1 MPSLKSGRNYTKER
15 LSPARKAL
23 IASAAVTAEKS
34 TIHSFAEA
42 DISRPRRLIREYQQL
57 CGERLS
63 FTAYIVACLARTIEN
78 HPHLNAFI
86 SGSNIIYL
94 PSLTIS
100 VLIER
105 QIDGA
110 AIPEPLGIEH
120 CESKS
125 YLDIHNDIRS
135 AQQSTGAQLGELS
148 GVSWIRFV
156 PSFLLKAF
164 VRLAD
169 RNVSMGIRYG
179 KVAVTAVGM
188 FSKEPVWVIPHGSPT
203 VLVSVGSIIDRV
215 IEAGG
220 QFESREHLCLTVS
233 FDHDIVDGAPAA
245 RFMSEYLQEIKSGN
259 AIRELIEQ
267 TRSLGTDAR

>member
-1 MPSLKSGRNYTKER
+1 
-15 LSPARKAL
+15 
-23 IASAAVTAEKS
+23 V
-34 TIHSFAEA
+34 
-42 DISRPRRLIREYQQL
+42 DISQPRRLIQEYKRL
-57 CGERLS
+57 TGERLS
-63 FTAYIVACLARTIEN
+63 FTAYIVTCLARTIEN
-78 HPHLNAFI
+78 HPHLNSFI
-86 SGSNIIYL
+86 SGSNVIYL

-110 AIPEPLGIEH
+110 PIPEPLGIEN

-125 YLDIHNDIRS
+125 YLDIHNDIRN
-135 AQQSTGAQLGELS
+135 AQRSTDEQFGGLS
-148 GVSWIRFV
+148 GVSWVRFI
-156 PSFLLKAF
+156 PSFLLKTF

-169 RNVSMGIRYG
+169 RNISMGIRYG

-188 FSKEPVWVIPHGSPT
+188 FSKEPVWVIPHGSTT

-215 IEAGG
+215 VEVNG

-245 RFMSEYLQEIKSGN
+245 RFMSEYLEELKSGN
-259 AIRELIEQ
+259 AIRELIDHME
-267 TRSLGTDAR
+267 RSI

>member
-1 MPSLKSGRNYTKER
+1 MQSGNKSRKER
-15 LSPARKAL
+15 LSASRRAL
-23 IASAAVTAEKS
+23 IASAAVTAGKS
-34 TIHSFAEA
+34 TIHSFAEV
-42 DISRPRRLIREYQQL
+42 DISQPRRLIREYQEL
-57 CGERLS
+57 FGERLS
-63 FTAYIVACLARTIEN
+63 FTAYIVTCLARTIEN
-78 HPHLNAFI
+78 HPHLNSFI

-110 AIPEPLGIEH
+110 PIPEPLGIEH

-125 YLDIHNDIRS
+125 YLDIHNDIRN
-135 AQQSTGAQLGELS
+135 AQRNTDEQFGGLS
-148 GVSWIRFV
+148 GVSWVRFI
-156 PSFLLKAF
+156 PSFLLKTF

-169 RNVSMGIRYG
+169 RNISMGIRYG

-188 FSKEPVWVIPHGSPT
+188 FSKEPVWVIPHGSTT

-215 IEAGG
+215 VKVNG

-245 RFMSEYLQEIKSGN
+245 RFMGEYLEELRDGN
-259 AIRELIEQ
+259 AIREVIDRMEG
-267 TRSLGTDAR
+267 SI

>member
-1 MPSLKSGRNYTKER
+1 LKSGNKYRKER
-15 LSPARKAL
+15 LSASRKVL

-34 TIHSFAEA
+34 TIHSFAEV
-42 DISRPRRLIREYQQL
+42 DISQPRRLIQEYKRL
-57 CGERLS
+57 TGERLS
-63 FTAYIVACLARTIEN
+63 FTAYIVTCLARTIEN
-78 HPHLNAFI
+78 HPHLNSLI
-86 SGSNIIYL
+86 SGSNIIFL

-110 AIPEPLGIEH
+110 PMPEPLGIEN

-125 YLDIHNDIRS
+125 YLDIHNDIRN
-135 AQQSTGAQLGELS
+135 AQRSTDEQFGGLS
-148 GVSWIRFV
+148 GMTWIRFI
-156 PSFLLKAF
+156 PSFLLKTF

-169 RNVSMGIRYG
+169 RNISMGVRYG

-188 FSKEPVWVIPHGSPT
+188 FSKEPVWVIPHGSAT
-203 VLVSVGSIIDRV
+203 VLVSVGSIINRV
-215 IEAGG
+215 VEVDG

-245 RFMSEYLQEIKSGN
+245 RFMSEYLEELKTGN
-259 AIRELIEQ
+259 AIREFIDQ
-267 TRSLGTDAR
+267 AAGP